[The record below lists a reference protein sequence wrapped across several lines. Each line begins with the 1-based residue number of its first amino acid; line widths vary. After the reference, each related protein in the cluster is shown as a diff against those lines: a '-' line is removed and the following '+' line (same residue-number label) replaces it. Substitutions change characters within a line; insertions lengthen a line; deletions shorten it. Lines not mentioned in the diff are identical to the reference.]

1 MYSWLCFI
9 ILVITTG
16 VCGCSYGPGFRDFRK
31 VKEGMA
37 LVEVKAIMG
46 EPYKITAIPENGLNY
61 GLYDNKKIKYFS
73 VHVPPDLK
81 YFGFHYKIDGDEF
94 VINFK
99 PTENN
104 IPGSKQETKTS
115 FDYSVSH
122 KHKNKKF
129 VPNKLELF

>member
-1 MYSWLCFI
+1 MNSLRYFVFFLLS
-9 ILVITTG
+9 ITIY
-16 VCGCSYGPGFRDFRK
+16 GCSYGLTFNDYAK
-31 VKEGMA
+31 VKEEMA

-115 FDYSVSH
+115 FDYRVSH